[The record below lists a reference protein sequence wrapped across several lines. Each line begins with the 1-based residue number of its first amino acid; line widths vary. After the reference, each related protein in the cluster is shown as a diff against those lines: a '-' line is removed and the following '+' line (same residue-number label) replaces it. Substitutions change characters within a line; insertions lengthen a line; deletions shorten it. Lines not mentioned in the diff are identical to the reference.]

1 MLIALLVD
9 YLLYGSSSGA
19 DPMIHYIEQ
28 LKHAVKADIVAGDQR
43 ELALSVIDEL
53 EQATKANSEKVDKAR
68 KSLDQL
74 LTGKRLVARSEFTS
88 VLGELETLR
97 TGHQDQILH
106 LRAKLK
112 KDLDRAMWQ
121 KIFAAGDQTS
131 KNVH

>member
-1 MLIALLVD
+1 
-9 YLLYGSSSGA
+9 
-19 DPMIHYIEQ
+19 MIHYIEQ

-88 VLGELETLR
+88 VLDELETLR
-97 TGHQDQILH
+97 TGHQDQILR

-131 KNVH
+131 KDVH